1 MSSHN
6 SGERNQ
12 VLLPVVQDKDKAS
25 LDLDAARENEE
36 EKKEMSRLDTCVSV
50 LHLGYAIQ

>member
-50 LHLGYAIQ
+50 LQLGYAIQ